1 MKIESSS
8 STPYQVPDL
17 IFLQLFSLVAISLPA
32 YQAKRRNHSG
42 IHPADVER
50 ETKIAVV
57 QKMLLKT
64 LPE

>member
-32 YQAKRRNHSG
+32 
-42 IHPADVER
+42 
-50 ETKIAVV
+50 
-57 QKMLLKT
+57 
-64 LPE
+64 